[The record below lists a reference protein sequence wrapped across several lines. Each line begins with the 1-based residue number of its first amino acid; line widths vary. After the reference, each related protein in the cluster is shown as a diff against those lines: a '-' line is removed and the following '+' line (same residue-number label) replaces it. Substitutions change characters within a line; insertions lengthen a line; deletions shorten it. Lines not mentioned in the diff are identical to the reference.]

1 MSSSNNTRSGFQ
13 GRSANQPFTGAFQ
26 LSQCTVI
33 LFIWSMCCATARI
46 VSDMYYSIVIKKA
59 AIKTLDKKVNHADKR
74 ATHNA
79 VERQRRE
86 CLNTKFQELAHALPS
101 LQTVRRPSK
110 SIIVQKCLD
119 FVNSAAV
126 KTDRYEKEIRHLRQQ
141 NEVLMAE
148 VEKLRNHL
156 EKSAESSP
164 DELIMEAHTPPL
176 EVSSSSETPSVGDF
190 GRLSRQLSNSSFSS
204 ESLASPVITDIGKID
219 ESQWHMP
226 CGSESGSSD
235 DNSSYEDDCE
245 FGISLGNY
253 NRKYTILFCVSI
265 PILVDGV
272 KNKSHCLVEY
282 LSANFVSAMPYFEP
296 SLEAISFENSLKG
309 RL

>member
-1 MSSSNNTRSGFQ
+1 MSFPNNARSGFQ
-13 GRSANQPFTGAFQ
+13 SRSANQPFTGAFQ
-26 LSQCTVI
+26 LSQN
-33 LFIWSMCCATARI
+33 
-46 VSDMYYSIVIKKA
+46 
-59 AIKTLDKKVNHADKR
+59 IKTLDKKVNHADKR

-119 FVNSAAV
+119 FVNNTAV

-176 EVSSSSETPSVGDF
+176 EVSTSSETPSVGDF
-190 GRLSRQLSNSSFSS
+190 GRLSRQLSTSSFSS
-204 ESLASPVITDIGKID
+204 DSLASPVIANIGKID
-219 ESQWHMP
+219 ESQWHVP

-235 DNSSYEDDCE
+235 DNSSYEDECE

-253 NRKYTILFCVSI
+253 NQ
-265 PILVDGV
+265 
-272 KNKSHCLVEY
+272 Y
-282 LSANFVSAMPYFEP
+282 LSANFVPAMPPYFDP
-296 SLEAISFENSLKG
+296 SLDTISFENSLKDTE
-309 RL
+309 